1 MPQEPGVF
9 LTASWRYLAMLNF
22 EVDPSVLAPY
32 LPVGTELDS
41 FDGRTMASVVGFRF
55 EDTRVRGVPIPFH
68 RNFDEINL
76 RFYVRREVD
85 GELRR
90 AVVFIKE
97 IVPRVAIA
105 WTARVL
111 YQENYVALP
120 TRHSIELEEDGR
132 PNHVAYRWKLAG
144 RWHELSV
151 QCQGDRQPLAEAS
164 AEQFI
169 AEHYWG
175 YSARSDG
182 RTVEY
187 RVAHPSWHVWD
198 VTQASLDCDVARL
211 YGPQFVEYLSAQPA
225 SALLADGS
233 EVSVHHGVM
242 LATE

>member
-1 MPQEPGVF
+1 MSREPGVF
-9 LTASWRYLAMLNF
+9 ITANWRYLAMLNYK
-22 EVDPSVLAPY
+22 VDPVVVAPY
-32 LPVGTELDS
+32 VPAGTQLDS
-41 FDGRTMASVVGFRF
+41 FGGRTMASVVGFRF
-55 EDTRVRGVPIPFH
+55 EDTRVRGVSIPFH

-120 TRHSIELEEDGR
+120 TRHSIELEDEGR
-132 PNHVAYRWKLAG
+132 PTHVAYRWKLAG
-144 RWHELSV
+144 RWQELAV
-151 QCQGDRQPLAEAS
+151 ECQGDGKPLAEES
-164 AEQFI
+164 EEQFI

-182 RTVEY
+182 RTIEY

-198 VTQASLDCDVARL
+198 ATQASLQCDVARL
-211 YGPQFVEYLSAQPA
+211 YGPQFFEYLSAEPT

-233 EVSVHHGVM
+233 KVSVHHGSV
-242 LATE
+242 LDA